1 MKRDYRVG
9 LTQLIAIVVL
19 AGGTFTGGCSRK
31 VENAAEDTIIKSYMR
46 EEKEQKETE
55 STQAGSEETG
65 YNRSEQCSAVLYEE
79 EEQTQQSGVVP
90 SVAEILKQEQIEQPA
105 AEPSEPEQPEQSA
118 AEPSEPERPE
128 QPQQPSKEPVEP
140 EQPEQPEAEPL
151 EPEQPAAEPSTPEQP
166 EQPELPTAESIQ
178 SEPEEKEKAESHV
191 HDLITQ
197 WYGAPPDCSHGGYQM
212 VWCSQCGWV
221 DEAACKSVP
230 PLEHTP
236 IGEEIQHGNCKE
248 DTIVVYTCSQ
258 CGEQTGFE
266 RYTEPDEHNW
276 VTKEME
282 VWDEEN
288 LAFIIQPFECC
299 EWCNAR
305 P

>member
-9 LTQLIAIVVL
+9 WAQLIAIVVL
-19 AGGTFTGGCSRK
+19 AGGTLVGGCSRK
-31 VENAAEDTIIKSYMR
+31 VENTAEDTIIKSYVR
-46 EEKEQKETE
+46 EKKGQKETE
-55 STQAGSEETG
+55 TSEAESEERG
-65 YNRSEQCSAVLYEE
+65 YDSWEQSSAALYEKA
-79 EEQTQQSGVVP
+79 EQIQQS
-90 SVAEILKQEQIEQPA
+90 SVELTEAESPEQEQPDQLAEEPSEPEHTEQPS
-105 AEPSEPEQPEQSA
+105 AEPSEPEHTEQLS
-118 AEPSEPERPE
+118 AEPSEQEHTE
-128 QPQQPSKEPVEP
+128 QPS
-140 EQPEQPEAEPL
+140 
-151 EPEQPAAEPSTPEQP
+151 AEPSEQDQSGQP
-166 EQPELPTAESIQ
+166 EPKQPELPTAESIQ
-178 SEPEEKEKAESHV
+178 SAPEEQETAESHV

-197 WYGAPPDCSHGGYQM
+197 WYGAPPDCSQGGYQM
-212 VWCSQCGWV
+212 VWCSRCGWV
-221 DEAACKSVP
+221 DEEACKSVP

-266 RYTEPDEHNW
+266 RHTEPDEHNW

-288 LAFIIQPFECC
+288 LTFRIQAFECC

>member
-1 MKRDYRVG
+1 MLLKSLSQGVETMKRDYRVG

-19 AGGTFTGGCSRK
+19 AGGTFIGGCSRK
-31 VENAAEDTIIKSYMR
+31 VENAAEDAIIKSYVR
-46 EEKEQKETE
+46 EEKGQEETE

-90 SVAEILKQEQIEQPA
+90 TVAEILKQEQMEQP
-105 AEPSEPEQPEQSA
+105 S
-118 AEPSEPERPE
+118 
-128 QPQQPSKEPVEP
+128 
-140 EQPEQPEAEPL
+140 AEPL
-151 EPEQPAAEPSTPEQP
+151 EPEQPELPSAEPSES
-166 EQPELPTAESIQ
+166 EQPELPTPESIQ
-178 SEPEEKEKAESHV
+178 SEPEDKETAESHV

>member
-1 MKRDYRVG
+1 MLLKSLSQGVETMKRDYRVG

-19 AGGTFTGGCSRK
+19 AGGTFIGGCSRK
-31 VENAAEDTIIKSYMR
+31 VENAAEDAIIKSYLR
-46 EEKEQKETE
+46 EEKGQEETE
-55 STQAGSEETG
+55 STQVVSEETG
-65 YNRSEQCSAVLYEE
+65 YDRSEQCSAALYEE

-90 SVAEILKQEQIEQPA
+90 TVAEILKQEQMEQP
-105 AEPSEPEQPEQSA
+105 S
-118 AEPSEPERPE
+118 
-128 QPQQPSKEPVEP
+128 
-140 EQPEQPEAEPL
+140 AEPL
-151 EPEQPAAEPSTPEQP
+151 EPEQPELPAAEPSESEQPELPAAEPLEPEQP
-166 EQPELPTAESIQ
+166 ELPAEKPSESEQLELPTAESIQ
-178 SEPEEKEKAESHV
+178 SEPEDKETAESHV

-248 DTIVVYTCSQ
+248 DTIVVYTCSR

-276 VTKEME
+276 VMKEME

-288 LAFIIQPFECC
+288 LTFEIQSFECC